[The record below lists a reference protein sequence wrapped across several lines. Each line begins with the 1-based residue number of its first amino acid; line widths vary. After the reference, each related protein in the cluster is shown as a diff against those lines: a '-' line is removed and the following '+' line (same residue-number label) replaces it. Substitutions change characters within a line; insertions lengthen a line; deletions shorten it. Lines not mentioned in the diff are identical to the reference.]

1 MSKPAFEVV
10 PYSHQELMKLLT
22 VGARTAPESLER
34 RIHGVYFKEYFEH
47 LATKTVL
54 AENNYVDQHFLDDF
68 AAYYVSCFQPYE
80 RMCRRLHFFNI
91 KFSESEFS
99 ELVEKRS
106 GKLTQEKLQSA
117 YLGFVV
123 VKPLP
128 ATLIGRTCLKTYEGA
143 KKDTT
148 QSQKPTRRISSVF
161 RSLSTR

>member
-34 RIHGVYFKEYFEH
+34 RIHGVYFNEYFEH